1 MNQIIIKNNFF
12 EQPDKVVEFAKTL
25 DFKPRLSFQNWPGKR
40 TDNLADIDRG
50 FFGDVMLKILS
61 TLYGDTPIRFENSW
75 LHFHK
80 IKKGDTAKVSYH
92 IDQDFEMASVI
103 YLSEGDIDNG
113 TTIFDEN
120 DKKQVVVANKYNS
133 MILYNSNKLH
143 GATNMTFD
151 EERLTLVA
159 FFKDIKV
166 AKE

>member
-1 MNQIIIKNNFF
+1 MNQIIVKNNFF
-12 EQPDKVVEFAKTL
+12 EHPDKVVEFANTL
-25 DFKPRLSFQNWPGKR
+25 DFKPPLSYQNWPGVR
-40 TDNLADIDRG
+40 TDNLVDIDKK
-50 FFGDVMLKILS
+50 FFGDVMIKILS
-61 TLYGDTPIRFENSW
+61 TLYGNTPFRFENSW

-120 DKKQVVVANKYNS
+120 DKKQLVIANKYNS
-133 MILYNSNKLH
+133 MVLYESNRLH
-143 GATNMTFD
+143 GTTNMNFD

-166 AKE
+166 AN